1 MENLPLTA
9 IRLRLAIGKNNM
21 KQIELSEK
29 TGIPK
34 SAISQYLSGKVRPKQ
49 DKVYL
54 MAKALGVSE
63 LWLMGMVP
71 DPVEGNPNI
80 MSASNVI
87 QYLKVADKSGA
98 YDYPYIEQPCAA
110 GLPMTIDGINKIEK
124 LNIPNI
130 VMGKYACN
138 RNIIIMRV
146 NGESMNKIIPN
157 GAFIAV
163 NTNIDLKDLKSKDI
177 VVFVDQFEGYSVKR
191 FQRINHRLV
200 FRPESTDPDFF
211 DITFNETDDIK
222 IIGKVV
228 TYIVNL

>member
-9 IRLRLAIGKNNM
+9 TRLRLALGKSNM
-21 KQIELSEK
+21 KQIELAEK

-34 SAISQYLSGKVRPKQ
+34 SAISQYLSGKIKPKQ

-54 MAKALGVSE
+54 MAKALDVSE
-63 LWLMGMVP
+63 LWLMGMIP
-71 DPVEGNPNI
+71 DTTEDNSNI
-80 MSASNVI
+80 MSTSNI
-87 QYLKVADKSGA
+87 LQYLHVADKNGSF
-98 YDYPYIEQPCAA
+98 DYPYIEQPCAA
-110 GLPMTIDGINKIEK
+110 GIPMTIDAINEMKK

-130 VMGKYACN
+130 VMGKNARN

-163 NTNIDLKDLKSKDI
+163 NTNIDIKDLKSKDI
-177 VVFVDQFEGYSVKR
+177 VVFIDQFEGYSVKR

-200 FRPESTDPDFF
+200 FRPESTNPDFF
-211 DITFNETDDIK
+211 DITFNENDNVK